1 MKSIS
6 IGSKELETEPSKELE
21 TELEPK
27 EELDFSSKS
36 IDLEGYEDIAIA
48 VTFKMSKT
56 LYKQIGQIALDKEV
70 SRASIIRQAIKEHL
84 KNLEHPEYEEF
95 YDLFSE
101 TLKNL
106 EEEIT
111 IHPETTMEG
120 VFSFFKE
127 QRERRKK
134 EEE

>member
-6 IGSKELETEPSKELE
+6 IRSKELEAEPSKQQE

-36 IDLEGYEDIAIA
+36 IDLEGDEDIAIA

-95 YDLFSE
+95 YSLFSD
-101 TLKNL
+101 TLKQM

-111 IHPETTMEG
+111 IAPETTMEE
-120 VFSFFKE
+120 VLSFLKE
-127 QRERRKK
+127 QLEQRKK
-134 EEE
+134 EKE

>member
-6 IGSKELETEPSKELE
+6 IRSKELEAEPSKKLE

-27 EELDFSSKS
+27 EELDFPSKS
-36 IDLEGYEDIAIA
+36 IDLEGDEDIAIA

-56 LYKQIGQIALDKEV
+56 LYKEIGQIALDKEV

-95 YDLFSE
+95 WNLLSDYLKQAEEDI
-101 TLKNL
+101 TLHAGTTI
-106 EEEIT
+106 EEVL
-111 IHPETTMEG
+111 PWL
-120 VFSFFKE
+120 KE
-127 QRERRKK
+127 QLEQRK